1 MAANTVF
8 EEELKKQAAAN
19 APADKGYKATGT
31 YMDAGLSAADKA
43 KVDALGTQWK
53 AATAAGNTTLA
64 DQYHQ
69 QAEAIRSQYGYS
81 GGKDGS
87 EYNPIQN
94 KPHTMDRVSLPSYEA
109 QVEPTNKVYDAAKDA
124 VLAQLETAYQNNR
137 IEAEAAKAKI
147 PGVYQQQANAVAADA
162 AIQQRNFNEQA
173 AASGLNTGT
182 GSQVRLSQNNAL
194 LGGLSDL
201 RRSQAEAE
209 NDMDTKLLQL
219 YTSYQNSIT
228 EALANNEYERA
239 AALLGEYQKA
249 AASAVDVAQVQA
261 GLDMETAG
269 FNRDTQA
276 LELEWARKYGYG
288 AQPSGTS
295 STIPANP
302 SPSVDLT
309 NVFIDKNKVANANLG
324 YGTGYNT
331 AYLEALAMKNEGISG
346 DKIAAMLAG
355 YGDSQLTDAGIER
368 ILRDIAPAQ

>member
-1 MAANTVF
+1 MVNTH
-8 EEELKKQAAAN
+8 EEELKKAAAAN
-19 APADKGYKATGT
+19 GGYKGTGT
-31 YMDAGLSAADKA
+31 YNDAGLSAEDKA

-53 AATAAGNTTLA
+53 TATAAGDTALA

-87 EYNPIQN
+87 EYQPLQQPNGNYIN
-94 KPHTMDRVSLPSYEA
+94 KTALPSYEA
-109 QVEPTNKVYDAAKDA
+109 QIEPTNNVYDAAKDA
-124 VLAQLETAYQNNR
+124 VLAQLETAYENNR

-147 PGVYQQQANAVAADA
+147 PGIYNQQANAVAADA

-194 LGGLSDL
+194 LGGLSGI

-209 NDMDTKLLQL
+209 ADMDTKLLQL
-219 YTSYQNSIT
+219 YTTYQNSIT

-239 AALLGEYQKA
+239 AALLGEYQRA
-249 AASAVDVAQVQA
+249 AESAVDVAQVQA

-276 LELEWARKYGYG
+276 LELEWAKKYGSGVQPTTPATEPNPVINSNDYG
-288 AQPSGTS
+288 NDYAKLYGNKHSNAYAAVQNIFEMGK
-295 STIPANP
+295 ANGWDIDRIKREAAYALGQY
-302 SPSVDLT
+302 SEADLNEKGVD
-309 NVFIDKNKVANANLG
+309 A
-324 YGTGYNT
+324 
-331 AYLEALAMKNEGISG
+331 
-346 DKIAAMLAG
+346 
-355 YGDSQLTDAGIER
+355 
-368 ILRDIAPAQ
+368 ILYSFGLL